1 MRVLANPCVTMCSC
15 LLDALKLQFVE
26 AGVPEALSE
35 MIRTLQGGSDTHDLC
50 SIKVASN
57 LIVSLLLGGMSLS
70 IISANIILQ
79 WIFLFRLF
87 HYDSIRLSTLDH
99 NIV

>member
-1 MRVLANPCVTMCSC
+1 MCSC

-35 MIRTLQGGSDTHDLC
+35 MIRTLQGVSDTHDLC

-57 LIVSLLLGGMSLS
+57 LIVTLLLGGTSLS
-70 IISANIILQ
+70 LHYFTANIILQ

-87 HYDSIRLSTLDH
+87 HLTPSDYQP
-99 NIV
+99 

>member
-1 MRVLANPCVTMCSC
+1 VRVLPNPCVTACSC

-57 LIVSLLLGGMSLS
+57 LIVSLLLGGMAL
-70 IISANIILQ
+70 
-79 WIFLFRLF
+79 
-87 HYDSIRLSTLDH
+87 HYFTTWVLI
-99 NIV
+99 N

>member
-1 MRVLANPCVTMCSC
+1 MRVLANPCVTTCSC
-15 LLDALKLQFVE
+15 LLDALKMQFVE

-57 LIVSLLLGGMSLS
+57 LIVSLLLGGTSLS
-70 IISANIILQ
+70 IISPLTSYYNG
-79 WIFLFRLF
+79 FF
-87 HYDSIRLSTLDH
+87 YLDYF
-99 NIV
+99 IMTPSDYQP

>member
-1 MRVLANPCVTMCSC
+1 M
-15 LLDALKLQFVE
+15 QFVE

-57 LIVSLLLGGMSLS
+57 LIVSLLLGGTSYFT
-70 IISANIILQ
+70 ANIILQ

-99 NIV
+99 NRV